1 MFHLGRIKINVK
13 FLIFELQKSTN
24 KALVLK
30 IVEIVIF
37 FIAKVLQQDMEMS
50 GLMNNITSYKF

>member
-13 FLIFELQKSTN
+13 FLTFELQKSTN

-37 FIAKVLQQDMEMS
+37 FIAKV
-50 GLMNNITSYKF
+50 

>member
-37 FIAKVLQQDMEMS
+37 FIAKV
-50 GLMNNITSYKF
+50 